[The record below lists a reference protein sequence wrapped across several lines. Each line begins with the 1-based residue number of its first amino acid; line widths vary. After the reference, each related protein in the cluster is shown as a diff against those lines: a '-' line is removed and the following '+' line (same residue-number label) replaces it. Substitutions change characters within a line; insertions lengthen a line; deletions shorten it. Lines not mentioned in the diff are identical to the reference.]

1 MIFKLYYLHFRAPV
15 EYPWVVSVR
24 HLGDCAFDR
33 GGMSKGGG
41 KNRRDSLSAEFKKL
55 RRNNT
60 LSFFVYFPRSFPCLN
75 FLLSRTSPTAA
86 ASNAST
92 HTRHPLQPAVIIMVL
107 GGFKLK
113 PALCAGPA
121 DKSQSY
127 VWGGFCELKAPI
139 DIISHTHTHLRIKLV
154 THTCV
159 RSVSPHVA

>member
-1 MIFKLYYLHFRAPV
+1 MQHP
-15 EYPWVVSVR
+15 
-24 HLGDCAFDR
+24 GDCVFDR
-33 GGMSKGGG
+33 GGMSEGGG
-41 KNRRDSLSAEFKKL
+41 KNRQDSLSAEFKKL

-92 HTRHPLQPAVIIMVL
+92 HTHHPLQTAVIIMVL

-127 VWGGFCELKAPI
+127 VCGGFCELKAPRYP
-139 DIISHTHTHLRIKLV
+139 SLTHTHTPAHKASHAHLCVQFKPIRCV
-154 THTCV
+154 TVQTQGANLAGDDD
-159 RSVSPHVA
+159 SW